1 MKILKDKRLINTIKW
16 TVAIL
21 SFFYLVYSINK
32 KIDQIDISFFKL
44 KAISEQLIRFVL
56 LLFLMGLNW
65 FIESIKWKFALKNI
79 QKISLKTAISSVL
92 AGISTGIFT
101 PNRVG
106 EFVGKIFFLEEDNR
120 EKAISVNI
128 IASYSQLLVTILLG
142 TFALLVASSSVL
154 ILVVVFL
161 VVMYINITKIIN
173 WSINKLNISFLGKVE
188 FTNKTDLGIL
198 FLFSLFRY
206 LVFLVQ
212 FIVSLKL
219 VGININLFVSIKS
232 IAAYYL
238 YLAAI
243 PTYAWSELGVRGAL
257 AVKIFDTVTNNPLQI
272 LSASSLLWIV
282 NIALPAL
289 IGLFFLLKE
298 KKS

>member
-32 KIDQIDISFFKL
+32 KIDQIDISFFRL
-44 KAISEQLIRFVL
+44 KAISEQLISFVL

-173 WSINKLNISFLGKVE
+173 WIINKLNISFLGKVE

>member
-173 WSINKLNISFLGKVE
+173 WTINKLNISFLGKVE

>member
-21 SFFYLVYSINK
+21 SFFYLMYSINK

-44 KAISEQLIRFVL
+44 KAISEQLISFVL

-142 TFALLVASSSVL
+142 TIALLVASSSVL

-161 VVMYINITKIIN
+161 VVMYFNIIRIIN

-219 VGININLFVSIKS
+219 VGININLFASIKS